1 MGNEESQALVCL
13 LFEPEFLNTLQDLYQ
28 WSIVG
33 PDDIDEPKYLISKK
47 LSEVYYKVIA
57 SNMNAKANRIIRWF
71 LMLRAA

>member
-13 LFEPEFLNTLQDLYQ
+13 LFEPEYLSTLQNLYQ

-47 LSEVYYKVIA
+47 LSEVRYRFPT
-57 SNMNAKANRIIRWF
+57 SNVNKMADRMTRWS